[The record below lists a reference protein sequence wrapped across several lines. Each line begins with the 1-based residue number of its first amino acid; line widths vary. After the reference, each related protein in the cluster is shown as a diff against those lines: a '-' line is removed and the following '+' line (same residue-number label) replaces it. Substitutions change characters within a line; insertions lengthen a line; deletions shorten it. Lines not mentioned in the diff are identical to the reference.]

1 MRTRRLLPDAAHDA
15 LARCDDLR
23 PRLPV
28 DLTRVTLAY
37 SSAKVR
43 ASVQAQASQNISCTR
58 AAAASPSV
66 PDDPCAP
73 APRGIARVTRSRRA
87 TAAAPGTGT
96 RPRAL
101 AVAVLAPWPEMLGA
115 AASLPGG
122 RRPAVRADGTPSG
135 VGLREWVMATSVA
148 EYKDTTTT
156 RPWRRRA
163 LSVDRAPPYA
173 PYAIA
178 PKAVARATRT
188 AHVDRIAR
196 TARRARRRAH

>member
-15 LARCDDLR
+15 LARCDDFGR
-23 PRLPV
+23 GFRC
-28 DLTRVTLAY
+28 DLTRVTWPTLVQK
-37 SSAKVR
+37 SAPAFKLKPPKILVVPGPPR
-43 ASVQAQASQNISCTR
+43 RVQAIRTTPAHLRPAGSCGSR
-58 AAAASPSV
+58 GAAGLPQL
-66 PDDPCAP
+66 
-73 APRGIARVTRSRRA
+73 PR
-87 TAAAPGTGT
+87 GTGT

-135 VGLREWVMATSVA
+135 VGQREWAMATRVA

>member
-1 MRTRRLLPDAAHDA
+1 MRRRRLLPDDAAHAATIYAA
-15 LARCDDLR
+15 LPTR
-23 PRLPV
+23 
-28 DLTRVTLAY
+28 LTRVIWPTLVKCASGPRAILAKF
-37 SSAKVR
+37 SS
-43 ASVQAQASQNISCTR
+43 TR
-58 AAAASPSV
+58 AATASPSV

-73 APRGIARVTRSRRA
+73 APRGVARVTRSRRA

-135 VGLREWVMATSVA
+135 VGQCEWVMATRVA